1 MKKVKNIS
9 NYCSNSVIQ
18 LFIFALG
25 IVSTNCTFAEGGTM
39 PNGDIIKTAL
49 QGSIGQ
55 TLGSGGMLW
64 GLLTAI
70 GFAVTIFH
78 ATTTNNP
85 KAAIPGFILS
95 ALVSTVTTYF
105 ITF

>member
-1 MKKVKNIS
+1 MKTVKNIS
-9 NYCSNSVIQ
+9 NYFSNRVTQ
-18 LFIFALG
+18 FL
-25 IVSTNCTFAEGGTM
+25 VSLMGTVMTTCTFADGSM